1 MDIVELHERALAQT
15 GQIVA
20 GVEPEQFG
28 LPTPCTEWDVRT
40 LLGHLV
46 RGNQN
51 TAAAAESTPRQPNP
65 IADPSDDPI
74 AEYQESAEAAKRAWR
89 QSGRLDQSYQTPFGM
104 LPGQGLLS
112 LRLIETVTHGWDLA
126 RATGQEPRFDD
137 DLVQAAMTLAQA
149 RLSGPRPPGLPFGPV
164 VEVGN
169 DRPAID
175 RLAGFMGRQA

>member
-1 MDIVELHERALAQT
+1 VDIVELHERALDRT

-20 GVEPEQFG
+20 GIAPEQLA
-28 LPTPCTEWDVRT
+28 LPTPCNDWDVRT

-51 TAAAAESTPRQPNP
+51 AAAAADGTPRNPNP
-65 IADPSDDPI
+65 IADPGEDPI
-74 AEYQESAEAAKRAWR
+74 GEYGESAEAVKRAWR
-89 QSGRLDQSYQTPFGM
+89 EPGRLDQSYQTPLGT

-126 RATGQEPRFDD
+126 RATGQQPKFDD
-137 DLVQAAMTLAQA
+137 DLVLAAMESAQA
-149 RLSGPRPPGLPFGPV
+149 NLGGQRPPGVPFAPPV
-164 VEVGN
+164 DVGD

-175 RLAGFMGRQA
+175 RLAGFMGRQP